1 MIKKYFYEN
10 IPLSQRSKLPVISA
24 YYCINTND
32 YPIFHSHEDYWEFT
46 IVEEGILENHT
57 QDAVEIIPSASFFVS
72 TPNDQH
78 CLINPTRGASIRHI
92 NITIKTS
99 CIQGILASLSPL
111 SVEKLHERKKAIS
124 IPSETLNKITQM
136 LFRCNLI
143 DEREYEKGNTLL
155 FSIIFQ
161 LLGIL
166 LDKSTKS
173 PKQPTNFSKK
183 LNSLMSAP
191 ESITY
196 TVADLCQILNYSRA
210 QLNRYFHKEF
220 NLTPHKFLIAHKLA
234 YAKNLLI
241 FSDMTVVTIAQKLG
255 YVNLAQFNTIFKE
268 NFGIT
273 PGKYRILIKSQN
285 DIESNNEG
293 NNPTISQ

>member
-10 IPLSQRSKLPVISA
+10 IPLSQRSKLPEINA

-57 QDAVEIIPSASFFVS
+57 QNSIEIIPPSSFFVS
-72 TPNDQH
+72 TPNDRH
-78 CLINPTRGASIRHI
+78 CLINPTRGAPIRHI
-92 NITIKTS
+92 NITIKSSCLQSILTALSTS
-99 CIQGILASLSPL
+99 
-111 SVEKLHERKKAIS
+111 SVEKLYERKKAIS
-124 IPSETLNKITQM
+124 IPSDILTKLTQI

-143 DEREYEKGNTLL
+143 DDREFEKGNTLL

-166 LDKSTKS
+166 LDKTTTN
-173 PKQPTNFSKK
+173 PKPPSAFSKK
-183 LNSLMSAP
+183 LNALMSAP
-191 ESITY
+191 ESTAY
-196 TVADLCQILNYSRA
+196 TVADLCKILNYSRA

-220 NLTPHKFLIAHKLA
+220 ALTPHKFLISHKLA

-241 FSDMTVVTIAQKLG
+241 FSDMTVVTIAQRLG

-268 NFGIT
+268 NFGLT
-273 PGKYRILIKSQN
+273 PGKYRNLIISQN
-285 DIESNNEG
+285 HIDNEEEK
-293 NNPTISQ
+293 